1 MSEWRQIWALAI
13 KANKDLI
20 KSREKGAVEF
30 KKLLNNY
37 PNDGMV
43 YYSRGEAYEHL
54 KEYDLAIDDYK
65 KAEMNFPAPQW
76 KKLAKFSLARVEKK
90 KSTGKDDQIGN
101 DIQDIIHRIY
111 GVTCIPHK
119 VRVDALSAI
128 ERFDS
133 EPHMSAGL
141 LRLCI
146 EELVNTLLKNASIDY
161 YSNEELDRKIDKL
174 EARGVITPVI
184 ASKMQIVRDLGN
196 KGLHPGNDYR
206 DINFSKI
213 LVNFVESIE
222 GFGRK

>member
-1 MSEWRQIWALAI
+1 MSEWRDIWAESI
-13 KANKDLI
+13 KANKELI
-20 KSREKGAVEF
+20 KNRIKGEVEF
-30 KKLLNNY
+30 KKQLSQH

-43 YYSRGEAYEHL
+43 FYSRGEAYEHL
-54 KEYDLAIDDYK
+54 TELDLAMEDYK
-65 KAEMNFPAPQW
+65 KAEINFPAPHW
-76 KKLAKFSLARVEKK
+76 KELAKYALARVEKK

-146 EELVNTLLKNASIDY
+146 EELVNTILKNASIDY
-161 YSNEELDRKIDKL
+161 YANEELDRKIDKL
-174 EARGVITPVI
+174 EARGVITPLI

-196 KGLHPGNDYR
+196 KGLHPGIDYR
-206 DINFSKI
+206 TIVYEPI
-213 LVNFVESIE
+213 LDSFIAVLELISN
-222 GFGRK
+222 R